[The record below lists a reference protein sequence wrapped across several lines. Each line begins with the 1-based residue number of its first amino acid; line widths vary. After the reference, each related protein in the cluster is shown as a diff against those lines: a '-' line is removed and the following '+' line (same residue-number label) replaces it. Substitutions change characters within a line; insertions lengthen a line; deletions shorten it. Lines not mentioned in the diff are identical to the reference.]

1 MPLYDF
7 KNKET
12 DEVEVHFVSISD
24 VDQFLIDNPHL
35 ERMISAPNLI
45 SNTGTILSKTSSDW
59 RDLQKRIKKNSGR
72 NNTIRD

>member
-12 DEVEVHFVSISD
+12 DEVEEHLCLISD
-24 VDQFLIDNPHL
+24 VEQFLIDNPHL

>member
-7 KNKET
+7 KNNDT
-12 DEVEVHFVSISD
+12 GEVEEHSMSYKD

-35 ERMISAPNLI
+35 EKMISSPNLI